1 MGNYFEIHYNAIKY
15 PIDSEKSRGLRNAQ
29 LGAIHAISSFFT
41 LNKKDAAIVIMPT
54 GSGKTAVL
62 MLTPYLIRKQRVLVV
77 TRSKMVCGQIAEDF
91 SELRTLCV
99 ANVFNTSIK
108 KPNVFEL
115 EHLYTKEYQKDLDTM
130 TMVNNK
136 FVILSIINNLI
147 NEGIDKKDIFVTD
160 KSFLISTNYKTYFEN
175 GNEFWGKQKDI
186 VKMYSL
192 GRLISMEPNEDIFKM
207 NCLFEFYKK
216 LNSITNKYLKC
227 RIRSTYLADSYDIL
241 FRKSIEQAYEILLE
255 GAKNQVCDVFERHI
269 SPDINKKD
277 MIIKTLENQKD
288 LCLEKSR
295 KKFKKIMKDSRKKF
309 TYTYNRFDRPV
320 VGIYHPD
327 GHYMEIINA
336 DQMYKNGEESDTQIK
351 LKRITKNSPVAIAM
365 LVTGPMVAFLGY
377 LLYREHN
384 VNSQIDIEDLFD
396 IPQDDEGAINNIL
409 GNDDGNLLDTGNVKA
424 VDAQVKEMA
433 HYNLNKLEIATNKRV
448 VHLEMNIENKITIE
462 TVVDRTLQ
470 QAITQ

>member
-1 MGNYFEIHYNAIKY
+1 
-15 PIDSEKSRGLRNAQ
+15 
-29 LGAIHAISSFFT
+29 
-41 LNKKDAAIVIMPT
+41 
-54 GSGKTAVL
+54 
-62 MLTPYLIRKQRVLVV
+62 
-77 TRSKMVCGQIAEDF
+77 
-91 SELRTLCV
+91 
-99 ANVFNTSIK
+99 
-108 KPNVFEL
+108 
-115 EHLYTKEYQKDLDTM
+115 
-130 TMVNNK
+130 
-136 FVILSIINNLI
+136 
-147 NEGIDKKDIFVTD
+147 
-160 KSFLISTNYKTYFEN
+160 
-175 GNEFWGKQKDI
+175 
-186 VKMYSL
+186 
-192 GRLISMEPNEDIFKM
+192 MEPNEDIFKM

-295 KKFKKIMKDSRKKF
+295 KKFQKIMRDSRKKF
-309 TYTYNRFDRPV
+309 TYTYNRFGRPV
-320 VGIYHPD
+320 VGIYHSD

-462 TVVDRTLQ
+462 TK
-470 QAITQ
+470 

>member
-1 MGNYFEIHYNAIKY
+1 MVY
-15 PIDSEKSRGLRNAQ
+15 
-29 LGAIHAISSFFT
+29 ISSSSYT
-41 LNKKDAAIVIMPT
+41 YNHSLILYHKTRRITVIH
-54 GSGKTAVL
+54 
-62 MLTPYLIRKQRVLVV
+62 
-77 TRSKMVCGQIAEDF
+77 C
-91 SELRTLCV
+91 
-99 ANVFNTSIK
+99 
-108 KPNVFEL
+108 
-115 EHLYTKEYQKDLDTM
+115 QK
-130 TMVNNK
+130 
-136 FVILSIINNLI
+136 
-147 NEGIDKKDIFVTD
+147 
-160 KSFLISTNYKTYFEN
+160 STNFTTTVFISRHEKR
-175 GNEFWGKQKDI
+175 
-186 VKMYSL
+186 YSL

-216 LNSITNKYLKC
+216 LNSVTNKYLKC
-227 RIRSTYLADSYDIL
+227 RIRSTYLADSYNIL
-241 FRKSIEQAYEILLE
+241 FRESIEQAYETLLE
-255 GAKNQVCDVFERHI
+255 GAKKQVCDVFERHI

-295 KKFKKIMKDSRKKF
+295 KKFQKIMRDSRKKF

-327 GHYMEIINA
+327 RHYMEIINA

-384 VNSQIDIEDLFD
+384 VNSQIDTEDLFD
-396 IPQDDEGAINNIL
+396 IPQDQEEAINNIL

-424 VDAQVKEMA
+424 VDVQVKEMA

-462 TVVDRTLQ
+462 TK
-470 QAITQ
+470 

>member
-1 MGNYFEIHYNAIKY
+1 MERGNKMYSSEEKY
-15 PIDSEKSRGLRNAQ
+15 EVVLKSATDINMSNWQ
-29 LGAIHAISSFFT
+29 IT
-41 LNKKDAAIVIMPT
+41 
-54 GSGKTAVL
+54 KT
-62 MLTPYLIRKQRVLVV
+62 
-77 TRSKMVCGQIAEDF
+77 
-91 SELRTLCV
+91 
-99 ANVFNTSIK
+99 
-108 KPNVFEL
+108 
-115 EHLYTKEYQKDLDTM
+115 LDTM

-147 NEGIDKKDIFVTD
+147 NEGVEKKDIFVTD

-175 GNEFWGKQKDI
+175 GNKFWGKQKDI

-192 GRLISMEPNEDIFKM
+192 GRLISMEPNEDIFRM

-216 LNSITNKYLKC
+216 INSITNKYLKC
-227 RIRSTYLADSYDIL
+227 RIRNIYLADSYDIL
-241 FRKSIEQAYEILLE
+241 FKESIEQAYEILLE

-288 LCLEKSR
+288 LCLERSR
-295 KKFKKIMKDSRKKF
+295 KKFKKMMVDSQKKF

-320 VGIYHPD
+320 VGVYHSD

-384 VNSQIDIEDLFD
+384 VNSQIDTEDLFD

-409 GNDDGNLLDTGNVKA
+409 GNDDGNLLDTDNVKE
-424 VDAQVKEMA
+424 VDSQVKEMA
-433 HYNLNKLEIATNKRV
+433 YYNLNKLEIVTNKRV
-448 VHLEMNIENKITIE
+448 VHLEMNMENEITME
-462 TVVDRTLQ
+462 TK
-470 QAITQ
+470 

>member
-1 MGNYFEIHYNAIKY
+1 MYSSGEKY
-15 PIDSEKSRGLRNAQ
+15 EVVLKSVTDINMSNWQ
-29 LGAIHAISSFFT
+29 IT
-41 LNKKDAAIVIMPT
+41 
-54 GSGKTAVL
+54 KT
-62 MLTPYLIRKQRVLVV
+62 
-77 TRSKMVCGQIAEDF
+77 
-91 SELRTLCV
+91 
-99 ANVFNTSIK
+99 
-108 KPNVFEL
+108 
-115 EHLYTKEYQKDLDTM
+115 LDTM

-336 DQMYKNGEESDTQIK
+336 DQMYKN
-351 LKRITKNSPVAIAM
+351 
-365 LVTGPMVAFLGY
+365 
-377 LLYREHN
+377 
-384 VNSQIDIEDLFD
+384 
-396 IPQDDEGAINNIL
+396 DEPTSVINNLKELQKIV
-409 GNDDGNLLDTGNVKA
+409 LL
-424 VDAQVKEMA
+424 Q
-433 HYNLNKLEIATNKRV
+433 
-448 VHLEMNIENKITIE
+448 
-462 TVVDRTLQ
+462 
-470 QAITQ
+470 